1 MENGSG
7 GVARVHTIRTMRRRL
22 TTDYN
27 AESKNQN
34 TLISA
39 TWLGSHAGN
48 KTFSASAPRARYRE
62 TSTFGDTCGTVYVQI
77 RSLFIRPP
85 FYNHPRRFI
94 YLDKPSGNRVSL
106 CEFICA
112 AKWPFN
118 ELVGQVDH
126 CPIRIESNACA
137 SVCLS
142 TRYNET
148 RVYRTQAFERFP
160 ILFR

>member
-39 TWLGSHAGN
+39 TWLGSRAGN

-62 TSTFGDTCGTVYVQI
+62 TSTFGDTCGTVYVRI

-85 FYNHPRRFI
+85 FSITIPVALFI
-94 YLDKPSGNRVSL
+94 WISRPVTV
-106 CEFICA
+106 F
-112 AKWPFN
+112 
-118 ELVGQVDH
+118 
-126 CPIRIESNACA
+126 
-137 SVCLS
+137 
-142 TRYNET
+142 
-148 RVYRTQAFERFP
+148 
-160 ILFR
+160 LFANLFA